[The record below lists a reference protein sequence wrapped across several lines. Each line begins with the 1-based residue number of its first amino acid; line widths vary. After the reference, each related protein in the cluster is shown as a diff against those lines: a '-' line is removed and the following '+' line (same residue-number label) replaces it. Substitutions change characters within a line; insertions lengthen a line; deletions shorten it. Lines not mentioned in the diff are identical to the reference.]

1 MTKEAFDSLQAF
13 DFDNADVHLW
23 VFKRSTTAAKYIANY
38 VRTDD
43 ELDSAMR
50 TFAKHEKGRITEWSP
65 YNYLAQTNENGCL
78 SVGVG
83 ETNFGLLKEL
93 VDRPEAD
100 WAVNDIKRLRGTVG
114 YLVKFVHGGKTVY
127 AARRSPNTWRP
138 AYKKKGVINVLFQ
151 NGELSAVQGDE
162 FTLEP
167 NFDLFCLDD
176 SILIAN
182 KGGFESVMQYRSGY
196 VVAFGDLQQQQQ
208 FVALFTDIQPL
219 IDHVGTNSTH
229 LRRMAV
235 VQEKSLYANPG
246 FIAAVQQVNANRNWG
261 IVFDASN
268 RIVPTPETA
277 AVILKILLDQRLLS
291 EITQIMYDVPDGVP
305 VHA

>member
-1 MTKEAFDSLQAF
+1 MTQEAFDDLQVF
-13 DFDNADVHLW
+13 DFDNADVYLW
-23 VFKRSTTAAKYIANY
+23 VFKRSGTAKKYAAHY

-43 ELDSAMR
+43 DLNAALK
-50 TFAKHEKGRITEWSP
+50 TFANQEKERIAEWTP
-65 YNYLAQTNENGCL
+65 YNYLAQTTENGCL
-78 SVGVG
+78 SVSVD

-93 VDRPEAD
+93 VDRPELE
-100 WAVNDIKRLRGTVG
+100 WAVNDIKKLRGTVG
-114 YLVKFVHGGKTVY
+114 YLVKFVHNGKTIY
-127 AARRSPNTWRP
+127 AARRSPNTWKP
-138 AYKKKGVINVLFQ
+138 AYKKKGVINVLFH
-151 NGELSAVQGDE
+151 NGELSAVKGDE

-167 NFDLFCLDD
+167 NFDMFCVDEI
-176 SILIAN
+176 ILIAH

-196 VVAFGDLQQQQQ
+196 ISAFGELQQQPE
-208 FVALFTDIQPL
+208 FVDLFTDMQPL

-235 VQEKSLYANPG
+235 IQDKCLYANSG
-246 FIAAVQQVNANRNWG
+246 FIAALQQVNANRNWG
-261 IVFDASN
+261 IIFDAEN

-305 VHA
+305 VH